1 VFDALGQGVG
11 IAVYRYLLLFGLSS
25 TIAIHAQAV
34 TPISSLQL
42 ESSDKKLVQAFQW
55 AKSQALAYAHDDS
68 DPVGPWYE
76 AALPRR
82 DAFCMRDVSHQTT
95 GAAALGL
102 YRENHN
108 MLERFAAA
116 VSPGRDWAG
125 YWEIDKSGNPSSA
138 DYVNENDFW
147 YNLPANFDLLD
158 GTVRMWRW
166 TSDNTYVND
175 PAFQRFFE
183 TTATAYVNAWDLQ
196 PDRILKRPRI
206 MNQHLS
212 KGRFVQE
219 RGIPS
224 YTEGEDNFNL
234 GTDLLAAEYRAFES
248 LRSIAISRHEVS
260 FAEQYAKTAN
270 EILHLIEHSAWS
282 EKDHH
287 FVGFFS
293 RDGSTHGSGDAMVL
307 YFGATKDPGHIRAA
321 LSHIESAE
329 YLKSIGIEEESYLA
343 QTFYRFGENEAASER
358 IMDLTRPDK
367 NRREYPE
374 VSFSVIG
381 AMVTGMMGIEV
392 VDDGNSQ
399 RPLLHSI
406 SRLTKNSD
414 SATLTGVRVR
424 ENLVDLEH
432 VGNRRSTLTNR
443 SGPTLHWQA
452 TFSGRVPFLMVNGH
466 PVRSKISSDAALAQI
481 SWIITD
487 VVPGAT
493 VVVIRP

>member
-1 VFDALGQGVG
+1 VEIGTVAH
-11 IAVYRYLLLFGLSS
+11 RYLLLFGLSS
-25 TIAIHAQAV
+25 ATAVHAQAV

-55 AKSQALAYAHDDS
+55 AKSQALAYAHDGS

-76 AALPRR
+76 AALPGR

-102 YRENHN
+102 YPENHN
-108 MLERFAAA
+108 MLEQFAAA

-125 YWEIDKSGNPSSA
+125 YWEIDKFGHPSAA
-138 DYVNENDFW
+138 DYLSDEDFW

-158 GTVRMWRW
+158 SIVRMWRW
-166 TSDNTYVND
+166 TGDNTYVNHTS
-175 PAFQRFFE
+175 FQRFFE
-183 TTATAYVNAWDLQ
+183 RTATAYVNAWDLQ
-196 PDRILKRPRI
+196 PDLILKRPRL
-206 MNQHLS
+206 MNQRLS
-212 KGRFVQE
+212 KGKFIQA

-224 YTEGEDNFNL
+224 YTEGENNFNL

-248 LRSIAISRHEVS
+248 LRFVAISRHKVS
-260 FAEQYAKTAN
+260 SAQQYANTAN
-270 EILHLIEHSAWS
+270 KILHLIEHRAWS

-287 FVGFFS
+287 FMGFFS
-293 RDGSTHGSGDAMVL
+293 QDGSTRGSSDAMVL

-321 LSHIESAE
+321 LSFIESAE
-329 YLKSIGIEEESYLA
+329 YLKNIGIEEESYLP
-343 QTFYRFGENEAASER
+343 QTLYRYGKNDAAYER

-381 AMVTGMMGIEV
+381 AMVMGTMGIEV
-392 VDDGNSQ
+392 VDDGNSE

-414 SATLTGVRVR
+414 SAIVMGVRIR

-432 VGNRRSTLTNR
+432 VGNRKSTLTNR

-452 TFSGRVPFLMVNGH
+452 AFSGKVPFLIVNGH
-466 PVRSKISSDAALAQI
+466 PVRSKISSNAALAPV
-481 SWIITD
+481 SWINTD
-487 VVPGAT
+487 VASGAIL
-493 VVVIRP
+493 VVSRP